1 VDDKVVT
8 AWNGL
13 ALRAFAEAAGVL
25 ADDRR
30 LDTAVRLATFIVER
44 LTTADGGLLRSWRHG
59 RPGPRGFC
67 EDYAAAALGLFA
79 TYQVTGER
87 RWYDEAARLVA
98 EAVTRFADPEG
109 GFFASEAGDATLI
122 VRPRNVFD
130 NPTPSDNSMM
140 AETLAT
146 LHGYTGD
153 AGLLEQFDGVVRSM
167 GRLLDRHPM
176 AVGHL
181 LAVLASAP
189 GTGRQ
194 VAIVGPDHARLPLE
208 RVVWGRYRPDVVLA
222 VAAAADPA
230 VPLLA
235 GRVPTGDVA
244 AFVCREMVCDLP
256 VADPVALAGRLDG

>member
-1 VDDKVVT
+1 MPAVDDKVVT

-25 ADDRR
+25 ADDRW
-30 LDTAVRLATFIVER
+30 LDTTVRLATFMVER
-44 LTTADGGLLRSWRHG
+44 LATPDGGLLRSWRHG

-67 EDYAAAALGLFA
+67 EDYAATALGLFA

-87 RWYDEAARLVA
+87 RWYDEAARMVA

-109 GFFASEAGDATLI
+109 GFFASESGDATLI

-140 AETLAT
+140 AEALAT

-153 AGLLEQFDGVVRSM
+153 PSLLERFDGVVRSA
-167 GRLLDRHPM
+167 GRLIEQHPT

-181 LAVLASAP
+181 MAVLASAP

-194 VAIVGPDHARLPLE
+194 VAVVGPRDARLPLE
-208 RVVWGRYRPDVVLA
+208 RVVWDRYRPDVVLA
-222 VAAAADPA
+222 VADRRRPGGAAA
-230 VPLLA
+230 
-235 GRVPTGDVA
+235 GRPTPQ
-244 AFVCREMVCDLP
+244 R
-256 VADPVALAGRLDG
+256 